1 MSKIYTKTGDE
12 GNTSLLGGNR
22 VPKNHPRVEAYGNI
36 DELNSFIGLLR
47 SNATEKHIIDSL
59 INVQTHLYYMASLI
73 ACDSC
78 KEQSKLTQI
87 TDADISFL
95 EEEIDSMTK
104 TLPELEA
111 FIIPG
116 GNAAI
121 SYAHITRCV
130 CRRAERSVINLSEKT
145 YIDNIIII
153 YLNRLSDYFFTLA
166 RKLTAISG
174 IEEMKYKS

>member
-22 VPKNHPRVEAYGNI
+22 VSKNHPRVEAYGNI

-47 SNATEKHIIDSL
+47 SEIEDEYLTNAL
-59 INVQTHLYYMASLI
+59 INVQTHLYYIGSLV

-87 TDADISFL
+87 TDSDISFL
-95 EEEIDSMTK
+95 EKEIDSMTK

-116 GNAAI
+116 GNRAI
-121 SYAHITRCV
+121 ANAHIARCV
-130 CRRAERSVINLSEKT
+130 CRRAERSIINLAEKT
-145 YIDNIIII
+145 HIDNLIIT
-153 YLNRLSDYFFTLA
+153 YLNRMSNYFFTLA
-166 RKLTAISG
+166 RKLAAISG
-174 IEEMKYKS
+174 IEEIKYKK